1 MEPYDASPEPDG
13 YAASR
18 AAFER
23 LVSTLAGAPAHRL
36 SHDQLEGLL
45 EQQGRELLRQ
55 LLQDHLDL
63 RARTEEA
70 VLPEQPPVI
79 EPEGCP
85 RTWRERGHHRLLTC
99 TFGPVQ
105 VTRIAHR
112 GRDVVNVHPAD
123 EALSLPVGR
132 HSRGLA
138 RLAVLEAVR
147 GSFDQ
152 AAAAIERRCGKVLGK
167 RRLEELTITAAVDV
181 AAYYTV
187 KVPAPCTREMALIL
201 QVDGKGVVMRPEAL
215 REATRKAAA
224 RSAAAGRRGRLAPG
238 EEPNRKRMA
247 TVACVFD
254 AAPAPR
260 RPHDIIHPPSGRTRT
275 GRPGPGRERNRSGA
289 PPP

>member
-1 MEPYDASPEPDG
+1 M
-13 YAASR
+13 
-18 AAFER
+18 
-23 LVSTLAGAPAHRL
+23 
-36 SHDQLEGLL
+36 
-45 EQQGRELLRQ
+45 LRQ

-70 VLPEQPPVI
+70 VLPGQPPVI

-112 GRDVVNVHPAD
+112 GRGVVNVHPAD

-224 RSAAAGRRGRLAPG
+224 RSAAAGAGAWRRVRNPIASGWR
-238 EEPNRKRMA
+238 RW
-247 TVACVFD
+247 
-254 AAPAPR
+254 PASLTPPPPR
-260 RPHDIIHPPSGRTRT
+260 AGRTTSSIRPAAAART
-275 GRPGPGRERNRSGA
+275 GHPGPGRERNRSGA
-289 PPP
+289 PPR